1 MTMKLLLRA
10 LGRNEH
16 INFLLTNRIPRNLV
30 TRFFGWFSRIEQ
42 PWIRDLSLAVWRAFS
57 DLELRDAAKQE
68 FKSMHDCFVREL
80 KPGAR
85 KIDHRADIVA
95 SPSDAIV
102 GACGHVQDDVL
113 IQAKGAPYTLM
124 DLLGDV
130 ELVKKY
136 RNGVFLTLRL
146 TSGMYH
152 RFHAPY
158 DCRLQTITY
167 ISGDTWNVNPAALRR
182 IDKLFC
188 KNERVVIDTVLSP
201 GGEALAIVPVAA
213 ILVASVRIHCLPSPL
228 NLRYRGPNH
237 FAVNQRVVKGEELG
251 WFEHGSTIIV
261 FGQPGMRLA
270 AGLSEGVRI
279 QMGQAILE
287 LSD

>member
-1 MTMKLLLRA
+1 MTMKFVLRA

-16 INFLLTNRIPRNLV
+16 INFVLTNRIPRNLV

-42 PWIRDLSLAVWRAFS
+42 PWVRDLSLAAWRTFS
-57 DLELRDAAKQE
+57 DLELQDAAKQE
-68 FKSMHDCFVREL
+68 FTSMHDCFVREL

-85 KIDHRADIVA
+85 TIDPRVDIVA

-102 GACGHVQDDVL
+102 GACGQVEDDML
-113 IQAKGAPYTLM
+113 IQAKGAPYTLL
-124 DLLGDV
+124 DLLADAKLV
-130 ELVKKY
+130 EKY

-146 TSGMYH
+146 TSGMYQ

-158 DCRLQTITY
+158 DCCLRTITY

-182 IDKLFC
+182 IEKLFC

-201 GGEALAIVPVAA
+201 GGESLAIVPVAA

-228 NLRYRGPNH
+228 NLQYRGPNH
-237 FAVNQRVVKGEELG
+237 FEVNQRVVKGEELG

-279 QMGQAILE
+279 QTGQAILE
-287 LSD
+287 LAG

>member
-1 MTMKLLLRA
+1 MTMKYILRA

-16 INFLLTNRIPRNLV
+16 INFVLTNRIPRNLV

-42 PWIRDLSLAVWRAFS
+42 PWVRDLSLAAWRTFS
-57 DLELRDAAKQE
+57 DLELQDAAKQE

-85 KIDHRADIVA
+85 TIDPRMDIVA

-102 GACGHVQDDVL
+102 GACGRVEDDML
-113 IQAKGAPYTLM
+113 IQAKGAPYTLL
-124 DLLGDV
+124 DLLADA
-130 ELVKKY
+130 ELVEKY

-158 DCRLQTITY
+158 DCCLRTITY

-201 GGEALAIVPVAA
+201 RGEALAIVPVAA

-228 NLRYRGPNH
+228 NLQYRGPNH
-237 FAVNQRVVKGEELG
+237 FEVNRRVVKGEELG

-270 AGLSEGVRI
+270 AGLGEGVRI
-279 QMGQAILE
+279 RTGQAILE
-287 LSD
+287 LAG